1 MATTIVRVNEQQILF
16 HSIVEL
22 KDDDEG

>member
-22 KDDDEG
+22 KEDDGG